1 MDAERF
7 APAGSWKPFD
17 DRRPPHTWPDK
28 GPTRRE
34 IDDLSR
40 TDAQHRMHTGL
51 DEEGH
56 RGIRT
61 QAPIGHQHI
70 SLL

>member
-7 APAGSWKPFD
+7 EPARSWKPFD
-17 DRRPPHTWPDK
+17 SRRSPHTWPDK
-28 GPTRRE
+28 GPTRCE

-40 TDAQHRMHTGL
+40 TDAQHRMHAGL

-56 RGIRT
+56 MGIRT
-61 QAPIGHQHI
+61 QAAIGHQYI
-70 SLL
+70 PLV